1 MWVGTLAVALVQKKG
16 KEQAVRHIIRRVIF
30 YVCAVWVAVTLD
42 FFIPRLAPGDPVA
55 ALVGRMSTKGYVT
68 PAMQQT
74 LAAMF
79 GLDTHDSLLVQYF
92 KYLGNLLHG
101 NLGNSIEYFPT
112 PVSQIILQDIG
123 WSVMLGAVAVIISF
137 TLGCLIGMIAAWKR
151 GTMLDTMLSPAMNF
165 LSAIPYFW
173 LALLSLYIFAYLLG
187 WFPLT
192 GGGYDAANVDPGWTF
207 DYIGSVIQYAFLPAL
222 TLVISS
228 LAGWMLTMRNS
239 MITTLSEDYVL
250 MARAKGLPEW
260 RVMFIY
266 AARNAILPNI
276 TGFAIA
282 IGAIVGGQ
290 LLTEMVFSYPGIG
303 YALLQAVNEQDYAMV
318 ESVFLIITL
327 AVLGANFL
335 ADMLYAVLDPRVRIE
350 RGA

>member
-1 MWVGTLAVALVQKKG
+1 M
-16 KEQAVRHIIRRVIF
+16 RHVIRRFLF
-30 YVCAVWVAVTLD
+30 YLCAIWVAVTLD

-55 ALVGRMSTKGYVT
+55 AIVGKMSTKGYVT
-68 PAMQQT
+68 PAMQQS

-79 GLDTHDSLLVQYF
+79 GLNTHDPIWVQYF

-101 NLGNSIEYFPT
+101 DLGNSIQYFPT
-112 PVSQIILQDIG
+112 PVSQIIGQDIG
-123 WSVMLGAVAVIISF
+123 WSIMLGGVAVVISF
-137 TLGCLIGMIAAWKR
+137 LLGCLLGIIVAWKR
-151 GTMLDTMLSPAMNF
+151 GTLLDTLLSPAMNF

-173 LALLSLYIFAYLLG
+173 LALLSLYIFSYLLS
-187 WFPLT
+187 WFPLS
-192 GGGYDAANVDPGWTF
+192 GGYDSANIDPGWSLDF
-207 DYIGSVIQYAFLPAL
+207 IGSVIQYAFLPAM

-239 MITTLSEDYVL
+239 MITTISEDYVL
-250 MARAKGLPEW
+250 MAKAKGLSSA
-260 RVMFIY
+260 RVMFRY
-266 AARNAILPNI
+266 AARNAVLPNI

-303 YALLQAVNEQDYAMV
+303 YALLQAVNQQDYAMV
-318 ESVFLIITL
+318 QSIFLIITL

-335 ADMLYAVLDPRVRIE
+335 ADMLYAFLDPRVRVE

>member
-1 MWVGTLAVALVQKKG
+1 
-16 KEQAVRHIIRRVIF
+16 VRHLLRRISF
-30 YVCAVWVAVTLD
+30 YVCAVWIAITLD

-55 ALVGRMSTKGYVT
+55 ALVGKMSTKGYVT

-74 LAAMF
+74 LAAEF
-79 GLDTHDSLLVQYF
+79 GLNTQDSLLVQYF

-101 NLGNSIEYFPT
+101 NLGNSIQYFPT
-112 PVSQIILQDIG
+112 PVSQIIAQDIG
-123 WSVMLGAVAVIISF
+123 WSIMLGGIAVVISF
-137 TLGCLIGMIAAWKR
+137 VLGCLFGIITAWKR
-151 GTMLDTMLSPAMNF
+151 GTMLDTILSPAMNF

-173 LALLSLYIFAYLLG
+173 LALLSLFIFAYLLN

-192 GGGYDAANVDPGWTF
+192 GGSYDAGNIFPGWTF
-207 DYIGSVIQYAFLPAL
+207 EYFSSVVQYAFLPAL

-250 MARAKGLPEW
+250 MAKAKGLSEG
-260 RVMFIY
+260 RIMFRY
-266 AARNAILPNI
+266 AARNAVLPNI

-303 YALLQAVNEQDYAMV
+303 YALFQAVSEQDYAMV
-318 ESVFLIITL
+318 QGVFLIITL
-327 AVLGANFL
+327 VVLGANFL
-335 ADMLYAVLDPRVRIE
+335 ADMLYTFLDPRVRVE
-350 RGA
+350 RSA

>member
-1 MWVGTLAVALVQKKG
+1 M
-16 KEQAVRHIIRRVIF
+16 RHLLRRIMF
-30 YVCAVWVAVTLD
+30 YICAVWVAVTLD

-55 ALVGRMSTKGYVT
+55 AIVGKMSTKGYVT
-68 PAMQQT
+68 PEMQQT

-79 GLDTHDSLLVQYF
+79 GLNTHDPLWLQYL
-92 KYLGNLLHG
+92 KYLNNLLHG
-101 NLGNSIEYFPT
+101 NLGNSIQYFPT
-112 PVSQIILQDIG
+112 PVATVIGQDIW
-123 WSVMLGAVAVIISF
+123 WSVMLGAVAVFISF
-137 TLGCLIGMIAAWKR
+137 MLGCLLGIITAWKR
-151 GTMLDTMLSPAMNF
+151 GSVFDTVLSPLMNF

-173 LALLSLYIFAYLLG
+173 LALLSLFLFAYLLS
-187 WFPLT
+187 WFPLS
-192 GGGYDAANVDPGWTF
+192 GGYDSADIDPGWTYDF
-207 DYIGSVIQYAFLPAL
+207 ISSVVQHAFLPAL

-228 LAGWMLTMRNS
+228 VAGWMLTMRNS

-250 MARAKGLPEW
+250 MAKAKGLRGG
-260 RVMFIY
+260 RVMLWY

-303 YALLQAVNEQDYAMV
+303 YALFQAVEQQDYAMV
-318 ESVFLIITL
+318 QSIFLIITL

-335 ADMLYAVLDPRVRIE
+335 ADMLYAFLDPRVRQE
-350 RGA
+350 RSA

>member
-1 MWVGTLAVALVQKKG
+1 M
-16 KEQAVRHIIRRVIF
+16 RHVLRRILF
-30 YVCAVWVAVTLD
+30 YICAIWVAITLD

-68 PAMQQT
+68 PEMQQT
-74 LAAMF
+74 LSALF
-79 GLDTHDSLLVQYF
+79 GLDTHDPLWLQYV
-92 KYLGNLLHG
+92 KYLSNLLHG
-101 NLGNSIEYFPT
+101 NLGNSIQYFPT
-112 PVSQIILQDIG
+112 PVAQIIGQDIG
-123 WSVMLGAVAVIISF
+123 WSIMLGGVAVIISF
-137 TLGCLIGMIAAWKR
+137 TLGCLLGIISAWRR
-151 GTMLDTMLSPAMNF
+151 GTVIDTALSPVMNF

-173 LALLSLYIFAYLLG
+173 LALISLYLFSYLLN
-187 WFPLT
+187 WFPLS
-192 GGGYDAANVDPGWTF
+192 GGYDSANIDPGWSF
-207 DYIGSVIQYAFLPAL
+207 DFIGSVIQYSFLPAL

-250 MARAKGLPEW
+250 MAKAKGLSER
-260 RVMFIY
+260 RVMFWY
-266 AARNAILPNI
+266 AARNAVLPNI

-303 YALLQAVNEQDYAMV
+303 YALLQAVNQQDYAMLQ
-318 ESVFLIITL
+318 SIFLIITL

-335 ADMLYAVLDPRVRIE
+335 ADMLYAFLDPRVRIE
-350 RGA
+350 RSM

>member
-1 MWVGTLAVALVQKKG
+1 
-16 KEQAVRHIIRRVIF
+16 VRHVIRRLLF
-30 YVCAVWVAVTLD
+30 YVCAVWVAITLD

-68 PAMQQT
+68 PEMQQT
-74 LAAMF
+74 LSALF
-79 GLDTHDSLLVQYF
+79 GLNTHDPLWLQYF
-92 KYLGNLLHG
+92 KYFGSLLHG

-112 PVSQIILQDIG
+112 PVTQIIGQDIG
-123 WSVMLGAVAVIISF
+123 WSIMLGGVAVVISF
-137 TLGCLIGMIAAWKR
+137 TLGCLLGIIAAWKR
-151 GTMLDTMLSPAMNF
+151 GTILDTVLSPAMNF

-173 LALLSLYIFAYLLG
+173 LALISLYLFSYLLN
-187 WFPLT
+187 WFPLS
-192 GGGYDAANVDPGWTF
+192 GGYDSANIDPGWSF
-207 DYIGSVIQYAFLPAL
+207 DFIGSAIQYAFLPAL

-250 MARAKGLPEW
+250 MAKAKGLSEG
-260 RVMFIY
+260 RVMFWY
-266 AARNAILPNI
+266 AARNAVLPNI

-303 YALLQAVNEQDYAMV
+303 YALLQAVNQQDYAMV
-318 ESVFLIITL
+318 QSIFLIITL

-335 ADMLYAVLDPRVRIE
+335 ADMLYTFLDPRVRQE
-350 RGA
+350 RSS

>member
-1 MWVGTLAVALVQKKG
+1 
-16 KEQAVRHIIRRVIF
+16 VRHILHRILF
-30 YVCAVWVAVTLD
+30 YACAAWIAITLD

-55 ALVGRMSTKGYVT
+55 ALVGKMSTKGYIT

-74 LAAMF
+74 LGAEF
-79 GLDTHDSLLVQYF
+79 GLNTHDTLVVQYF

-101 NLGNSIEYFPT
+101 NLGNSIQYFPT
-112 PVSQIILQDIG
+112 PVSKIIGQDIG
-123 WSVMLGAVAVIISF
+123 WSIMLGAGAVIISF
-137 TLGCLIGMIAAWKR
+137 LLGCLFGIVVAWKR
-151 GTMLDTMLSPAMNF
+151 GSLLDTILSPAMNF

-173 LALLSLYIFAYLLG
+173 LALLSLFIFAYLLD

-192 GGGYDAANVDPGWTF
+192 GGAYYSLNVNPGLSL
-207 DYIGSVIQYAFLPAL
+207 DYIGSIIQYAFLPAL

-239 MITTLSEDYVL
+239 MITTLSEDYIL
-250 MARAKGLPEW
+250 MAKAKGLSNS
-260 RVMFIY
+260 RIMFRY
-266 AARNAILPNI
+266 AARNAVLPNI

-303 YALLQAVNEQDYAMV
+303 YALFQAVGEQDYAMIQG
-318 ESVFLIITL
+318 VFLIITL

-335 ADMLYAVLDPRVRIE
+335 ADLLYAFLDPRVRVE
-350 RGA
+350 RSA